1 MKHIRRLFL
10 LLVLLGL
17 FPWRIGL
24 AQGSDDQAWTEA
36 QRNGELARKTFLHC
50 RDFVRGWLGNADPR
64 TGLIPRNLTRDFY
77 WNAKDAA
84 ADNYPFMVLTAALL
98 DRDLFNERMLDMLRT
113 ERRLTSRVGP
123 LPDDF
128 CFATQSFCRDTVD
141 MKRIIFG
148 ASEYMKDGLLP
159 LTEWLGP
166 SPWRDRMIELMDG
179 ILDHAAI
186 ETPVGVL
193 PAIDHEVGG
202 EMMQTLSRLYWL
214 TRDERYRTFAFR
226 YADYFLL
233 HALPTRQPRLS
244 LDDHGCEVIGGLS
257 EVYFLAAETDR
268 QRYKKYKKPM
278 HEMLDRIL
286 EIGRNENGLF
296 YMGIDPVNGKVLNDE
311 LTDNWGYDYN
321 AYLTVALV
329 DDWQPYRDAVRYA
342 LEHVHNETGYPWE
355 GDSADGYAD
364 AIESGLNL
372 LNRIPVESGF
382 RWVEHETRHLLAKQ
396 GDDGVIAGWHGDGN
410 YTRTALMFALWKT
423 GGCRIE
429 PWRADVSFG
438 AVQKDG
444 ELYLTIHSRWPW
456 EGKIIFDR
464 PRHRDFFH
472 LPIDYARL
480 NQFPEWFT
488 VDVGSTY
495 QLTLREKEGQKELT
509 LPGYELVKGVAVR
522 TIGDQV
528 RPAGEKLIKIRVR
541 LSGE

>member
-1 MKHIRRLFL
+1 MLIRFRFVFL
-10 LLVLLGL
+10 VIAFLTTIAIANGNERTI
-17 FPWRIGL
+17 W
-24 AQGSDDQAWTEA
+24 QQAD
-36 QRNGELARKTFLHC
+36 RNGELARKTFVHC
-50 RDFVRGWLGNADPR
+50 RDYVRGWLANADPQ

-84 ADNYPFMVLTAALL
+84 ADNYPFMVLTSAVL
-98 DRDLFNERMLDMLRT
+98 DRDLFYGRMLKMLWT
-113 ERRLTSRVGP
+113 EKRLTSRVGP

-128 CFATQSFCRDTVD
+128 CFDTQSFCHEKID
-141 MKRIIFG
+141 MKKIIFG

-233 HALPTRQPRLS
+233 HALPTKQPRLS

-257 EVYFLAAETDR
+257 EVYFLAAETDQKR
-268 QRYKKYKKPM
+268 HKKYKKPM
-278 HEMLDRIL
+278 YEMLDRIL
-286 EIGRNENGLF
+286 KIGRNENGLF
-296 YMGIDPVNGKVLNDE
+296 YMTIDPVNGKVLRDE

-321 AYLTVALV
+321 AFLTVAQV
-329 DDWQPYRDAVRYA
+329 DSYQPYRDAVRFA

-364 AIESGLNL
+364 SIESGINL

-382 RWVEHETRHLLAKQ
+382 QWVEHEIQHLLAKQ
-396 GDDGVIAGWHGDGN
+396 QDDGVIAGWHGDGN
-410 YTRTALMFALWKT
+410 YTRTAIMYALWKT
-423 GGCRIE
+423 QGCRIE

-438 AVQKDG
+438 AVQQDG

-456 EGKIIFDR
+456 KGKIIFDR
-464 PRHRDFFH
+464 PRHRDYFH
-472 LPIDYARL
+472 LPVDYARL

-488 VDVGSTY
+488 VDVNSTY
-495 QLTLREKEGQKELT
+495 KLTLSEEKSEKELT
-509 LPGYELVKGVAVR
+509 LPGYEMIKGVNIS
-522 TIGDQV
+522 TMGDNV
-528 RPAGEKLIKIRVR
+528 KPTGEKALRIKVR
-541 LSGE
+541 LLK